1 MTMKKE
7 LEDRILQI
15 INYIDYDKMLQPLVW
30 SIKLFQ
36 TEELLQL
43 KDFLETWNYKPI
55 YILLDKKIKE
65 YSSILKE
72 IKQIKI
78 SEKMK
83 NYKNKELEEK
93 EKEKVSLENMLS
105 FN

>member
-1 MTMKKE
+1 MVNRKQ

-15 INYIDYDKMLQPLVW
+15 INYIDHDKMLKPLVW

-43 KDFLETWNYKPI
+43 KNFLESWNYKPI

-65 YSSILKE
+65 YWIILKE

-78 SEKMK
+78 SEKIK
-83 NYKNKELEEK
+83 NYKDKEEK
-93 EKEKVSLENMLS
+93 EKEKEKKNLENMLS